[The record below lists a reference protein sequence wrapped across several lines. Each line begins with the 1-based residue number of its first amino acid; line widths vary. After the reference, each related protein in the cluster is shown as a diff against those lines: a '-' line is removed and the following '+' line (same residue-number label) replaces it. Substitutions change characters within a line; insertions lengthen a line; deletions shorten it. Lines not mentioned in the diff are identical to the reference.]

1 MKYIFAALGLIC
13 SASYAQLS
21 EYERKFTC
29 GETRFVMMALTK
41 NAQEK
46 PIWTGSDPQTG
57 TQTTILQN
65 TRTLTWSVVQY
76 DKDIAC
82 VLQSGEGF
90 RILTDSFKES
100 QQDNK
105 D

>member
-1 MKYIFAALGLIC
+1 MKYIFAALVLI
-13 SASYAQLS
+13 SSITHAQLS

-29 GETRFVMMALTK
+29 GKTQFVMMALTK

-46 PIWTGSDPQTG
+46 PIWTGADPQTG
-57 TQTTILQN
+57 TQTTILLN
-65 TRTLTWSVVQY
+65 SLTLTWTVIQY
-76 DKDIAC
+76 DQTMAC

-100 QQDNK
+100 Q
-105 D
+105 